1 MGYLKSSSSVVLST
15 VLVALSGGAAQ
26 AQGVHDLAHNL
37 GIEEFRAGVF
47 FHNAYG
53 GFLPTDPNNFDFSYL
68 EDVSFSALFTSPDVD
83 AFRWIGSPRP
93 EIGATLS
100 LAGRENLV
108 HANLN
113 WQFGIFDS
121 PLYLELGLGAALTD
135 GQLTG
140 AVAPARNMG
149 CALNFYESAGIG
161 AHLSETITA
170 TVRYEH
176 ISNLGLCSQNQG
188 LSNFGLMI
196 GFKF

>member
-1 MGYLKSSSSVVLST
+1 MGYLKKNASVLLAVVLT
-15 VLVALSGGAAQ
+15 AFGGATAQ
-26 AQGVHDLAHNL
+26 AQGNGELSNTFGL
-37 GIEEFRAGVF
+37 EEFRAGVF

-53 GFLPTDPNNFDFSYL
+53 GFVPTDPNNFDFSYL
-68 EDVSFSALFTSPDVD
+68 EDVSFSALFASPDLD

-121 PLYLELGLGAALTD
+121 PLYLELGLGGALTD

-140 AVAPARNMG
+140 AVAPARNFG

-161 AHLSETITA
+161 AHLSENITA
-170 TVRYEH
+170 TLRYEH
-176 ISNLGLCSQNQG
+176 ISNLGLCTPNQG
-188 LSNFGLMI
+188 LSNIGLMV